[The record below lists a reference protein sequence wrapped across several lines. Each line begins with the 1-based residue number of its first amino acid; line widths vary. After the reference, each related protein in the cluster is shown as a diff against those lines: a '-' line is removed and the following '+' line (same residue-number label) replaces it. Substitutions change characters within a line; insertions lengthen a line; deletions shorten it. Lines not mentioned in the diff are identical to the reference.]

1 MCVPQVS
8 ALMLDM
14 KRNGSQEMSCPDTIL
29 RLISNSHPN
38 LIVLMT
44 TLLLGVSSSYPE
56 TFVDDRIGIPGFSL
70 GKRYIFAI
78 SLRWTL
84 S

>member
-1 MCVPQVS
+1 
-8 ALMLDM
+8 
-14 KRNGSQEMSCPDTIL
+14 MSGPDTL
-29 RLISNSHPN
+29 LGLISNSHPN
-38 LIVLMT
+38 LTVLMT

-56 TFVDDRIGIPGFSL
+56 AFVDDGIGIPVFSL
-70 GKRYIFAI
+70 GKISIFAI